1 MPAAA
6 CAGGRSLIDPVLSP
20 DGASVAFVAR
30 GPEGARLVVVP
41 TAGGAEN
48 EPAAVPEPAGR
59 GGVVAWL
66 GHGRLAYAT
75 NDGVAMV
82 ELAGG
87 TVRMV
92 AEGIEGGAGAL
103 AGSRGGDGLAWVADT
118 RAVTVVPSDGGG
130 PHPVSDDA
138 DFALDP
144 CWSPDGQCL
153 AWHEW
158 DVPAMPWDS
167 SRIVVA
173 RAVADG
179 GRERVVVAGGPG
191 VSVQEPRFSP
201 DGTALAFLSDVTGWC
216 NLWVVPAPSG
226 SGSGREASLPSKYVT
241 ETVTYLLQ
249 SGPTRPLVEEEREH
263 GGPAWGPGARSFA
276 WSPDSR
282 SIAFCRNEGGF
293 GRLCVVDVASGRV
306 RELSPGIHTSLSWA
320 GRYIAC
326 VRSGARTPTSVV
338 VVDPVSGVVRV
349 LATGPESTISAIA
362 KALPEPEVVSWE
374 ADDGA
379 VVHGRLWRP
388 PAYRG
393 GAPPP
398 LLVWAHGGPTD
409 QRRVSFDTRLVF
421 FLSRGWAVLHPD
433 PRGSTGWGRVW
444 AQELAGRWGEVDVA
458 DVAAGARAAVASGWA
473 DPSRLVAMGG
483 SAGGMTALLLVAR
496 SPELWAAAVALYPV
510 ADLEGLASA
519 THRYEAHYPLG
530 LLGALPEHAELYRS
544 RSPLSAAGH
553 ITAPVLLLHGSA
565 DVVVPARQSRELA
578 ALLRARDVPVEHH
591 EYEGEGHG
599 WRAARTV
606 EDELER
612 TDAFLARHV
621 PRRGD
626 RMGR

>member
-41 TAGGAEN
+41 TAGGEEN
-48 EPAAVPEPAGR
+48 ALAGVPEPAGR

-66 GHGRLAYAT
+66 GDSRLAYAT
-75 NDGVAMV
+75 SNGVAMV

-87 TVRMV
+87 PVRMV
-92 AEGIEGGAGAL
+92 AEGIEGGPGAL
-103 AGSRGGDGLAWVADT
+103 AGSRGGDGLAWVGDT
-118 RAVTVVPSDGGG
+118 RAVTVVPSVGGG
-130 PHPVSDDA
+130 PHLVSDDA

-144 CWSPDGQCL
+144 CWSPDGGCL

-167 SRIVVA
+167 SRIVSA

-201 DGTALAFLSDVTGWC
+201 DGTALAFLSDATGWC
-216 NLWVVPAPSG
+216 NLWVVPAPPG
-226 SGSGREASLPSKYVT
+226 
-241 ETVTYLLQ
+241 
-249 SGPTRPLVEEEREH
+249 SGPTGPLVEEEREH

-293 GRLCVVDVASGRV
+293 GRLCVVDGASGVV
-306 RELSPGIHTSLSWA
+306 RELSRGIHTSLSWA

-338 VVDPVSGVVRV
+338 AVDPVSGAGRV
-349 LATGPESTISAIA
+349 LATGPEATVATIA

-379 VVHGRLWRP
+379 VVHGRLWRSP
-388 PAYRG
+388 SARAAA
-393 GAPPP
+393 APPP

-409 QRRVSFDTRLVF
+409 QRRVSFDSRLVF

-433 PRGSTGWGRVW
+433 PRGSTGWGRAWVQ
-444 AQELAGRWGEVDVA
+444 ALAGRWGEVDVA
-458 DVAAGARAAVASGWA
+458 DVAAGTRAAVARGWA
-473 DPSRLVAMGG
+473 DPSRMVAMGG
-483 SAGGMTALLLVAR
+483 SAGGMTALLLLAR
-496 SPELWAAAVALYPV
+496 APELWAAAVALYPV

-544 RSPLSAAGH
+544 RSPLSAAEH

-565 DVVVPARQSRELA
+565 DMVVPARQSRELA
-578 ALLRARDVPVEHH
+578 GLLRARNVPVEHH

-599 WRAARTV
+599 WRSARTV

-612 TDAFLARHV
+612 TDAFLTRHV
-621 PRRGD
+621 LRRGD